1 MKPLTANEIRT
12 SFVNLS
18 KSQAKAL
25 TLPPA
30 IEATDWEVRDYL
42 GWRDPKAPARAYLV
56 LWRDQRPLGLA
67 LRAPTTSGGRGS
79 ALCNICFSAHA
90 PSDVVLFVAPRA
102 GSAGR
107 EGNTVGTYICADLAC
122 SLYVRGLRKLELPQ
136 GEHLEPEERARR
148 LAGRLDAFVD
158 RVLGGQADG

>member
-1 MKPLTANEIRT
+1 MVTVKPLTAAEIRT

-18 KSQAKAL
+18 KSQAKAM
-25 TLPPA
+25 TLPA
-30 IEATDWEVRDYL
+30 GLDGTDWDVLDYL

-67 LRAPTTSGGRGS
+67 LRAPSTSGGRGS
-79 ALCNICFSAHA
+79 ALCNLCWSAHR

-107 EGNTVGTYICADLAC
+107 EGNTVGTYVCADLAC

-136 GEHLEPEERARR
+136 GEMAEPEERARR
-148 LAGRLDAFVD
+148 LTVRLDAFVD
-158 RVLGGQADG
+158 RVLES

>member
-1 MKPLTANEIRT
+1 MAPMKPLTPAEIRT

-18 KSQAKAL
+18 KSQAKAMN
-25 TLPPA
+25 LPA
-30 IEATDWEVRDYL
+30 GLDATDWDVLDYL

-56 LWRDQRPLGLA
+56 LWRDERPLGLA
-67 LRAPTTSGGRGS
+67 LRAPSTTGGRGS
-79 ALCNICFSAHA
+79 ALCNVCFAAHK
-90 PSDVVLFVAPRA
+90 PSDVVLFVAPKA

-122 SLYVRGLRKLELPQ
+122 SLYARGLRKLELPQ

-148 LAGRLDAFVD
+148 LADRLDAFVD
-158 RVLGGQADG
+158 RVLAA